1 MKLDQ
6 MTDSE
11 KQALGALVR
20 VIVGVDG
27 EYSAAEVARL
37 QKTAEYLG
45 EDEFW
50 RLVND
55 SGHRHLDQDVLD
67 RLAGAVERPE
77 AREAIYGVLFGIAAA
92 GTVVGDE
99 GKLLDWLSGAWQ
111 LETGASG
118 VTGSDHRG

>member
-6 MTDSE
+6 MNDSD

-20 VIVGVDG
+20 ALVGADG
-27 EYSAAEVARL
+27 AYTAAEIAGL

-50 RLVND
+50 QLLD
-55 SGHRHLDQDVLD
+55 DTGHHHLDE
-67 RLAGAVERPE
+67 AGLGARAKAVERPE

-92 GTVVGDE
+92 GTVVVEE
-99 GKLLDWLSGAWQ
+99 GKLLDWLAATWE
-111 LETGASG
+111 LETAAGAEE
-118 VTGSDHRG
+118 

>member
-6 MTDSE
+6 MTDNE

-20 VIVGVDG
+20 VFVGADG

-50 RLVND
+50 RVLDD
-55 SGHRHLDQDVLD
+55 SGHQHIDQE
-67 RLAGAVERPE
+67 AMATAVERPE
-77 AREAIYGVLFGIAAA
+77 AREAIYGVLFGVAAA
-92 GTVVGDE
+92 GTVDGEE
-99 GKLLDWLSGAWQ
+99 GKLLDWLAESWE
-111 LETGASG
+111 LETKTDPEA
-118 VTGSDHRG
+118 